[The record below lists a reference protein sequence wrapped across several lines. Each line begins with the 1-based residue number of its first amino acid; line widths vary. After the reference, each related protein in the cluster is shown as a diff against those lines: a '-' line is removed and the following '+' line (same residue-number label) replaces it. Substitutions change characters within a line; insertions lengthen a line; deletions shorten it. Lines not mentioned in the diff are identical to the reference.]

1 MEQEEWKDFE
11 MIGIISDT
19 HENES
24 AIKRAV
30 SIFKQKNVEFVVH
43 CGDIISP
50 PMLEH
55 FKGLNMKFVFGNND
69 GERSGLNGKAK
80 EFSFEE
86 ITDEKE
92 FRYKGKKF
100 YVYHGTNKEKLDS
113 AIKRN
118 KYNYVLTGHT
128 HIKRDE
134 RIGKTRVINPGALF
148 RVYPYTIALLDAE
161 ADELKFIS
169 LIT

>member
-1 MEQEEWKDFE
+1 

-19 HENES
+19 HENEE
-24 AIKRAV
+24 AV
-30 SIFKQKNVEFVVH
+30 KKAVKVFKEKNVELAVH

-55 FKGLNMKFVFGNND
+55 FKGLNMKFVYGNND
-69 GERSGLNGKAK
+69 GERVGLNNKAK

-86 ITDEKE
+86 ITDEKN
-92 FRYKGKKF
+92 FVFKKKTF
-100 YVYHGTNKEKLDS
+100 FVYHGTDKSKLDA
-113 AIKRN
+113 AIKSN

-134 RIGKTRVINPGALF
+134 KIGKTRVINPGALF
-148 RVYPYTIALLDAE
+148 RIYPYTIALLDAE
-161 ADELKFIS
+161 KDRLQFVEIKRG
-169 LIT
+169 